1 MADAKEKTIGLLS
14 SVATFDSQAVATTE
28 LPLYTDP
35 TGKICIPMFVVI
47 HSADASM
54 ATCVI
59 TLGTAG
65 GSCDEFRGDVTL
77 TNIDG
82 TTKYAII
89 ASQDTVR
96 NTPDGG
102 VVLTAA
108 EVFAL
113 EITTADA
120 DGGTATVDT
129 FGYIFDA

>member
-14 SVATFDSQAVATTE
+14 SIATFDSQAVAGTE
-28 LPLYTDP
+28 LDLYTVP
-35 TGKICIPMFVVI
+35 IGKVCIPMFVVV

-59 TLGTAG
+59 TLGVG
-65 GSCDEFRGDVTL
+65 DGDCNEFRGDVTL
-77 TNIDG
+77 TNVDG

-89 ASQDTVR
+89 ASQDSVR

-102 VVLTAA
+102 VMLTAGKI
-108 EVFAL
+108 FAL